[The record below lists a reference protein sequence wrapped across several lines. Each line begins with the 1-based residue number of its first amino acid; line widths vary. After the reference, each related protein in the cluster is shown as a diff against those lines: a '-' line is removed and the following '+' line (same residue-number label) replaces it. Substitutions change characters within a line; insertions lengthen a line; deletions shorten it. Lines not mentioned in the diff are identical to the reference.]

1 MDICKVIGQAIG
13 NVVKEK
19 MKEDLEYP
27 VKILEVLYPNGIRP
41 EQYRALYI
49 TTQEISKLVESCKKA
64 GSEER

>member
-27 VKILEVLYPNGIRP
+27 VKILEVLYPNGIST
-41 EQYRALYI
+41 EQYRALYL
-49 TTQEISKLVESCKKA
+49 TTQEISKLVESCKEP